1 MSALHVYEKWACPE
15 RGLPTSHRV
24 NRSHETYAS
33 AFPPNRLLRFAV
45 PAGEDFGAHPKELS
59 QLRSGQPKHGPQC
72 KFLPR
77 QHAQVA
83 YEEGS
88 FILGALRLRCE
99 CVHPC
104 AATLLTSQGEGS
116 VASGSRGQ
124 QVGLPSEASTSVQP
138 AGGDAGCRTLQGA
151 AAPQLACRHL
161 LYGSG
166 THIQRRYRRTR
177 LRLMARCEHVAV
189 LCRKGT
195 GETLT
200 WRSALAGA
208 CTAAAVFISK

>member
-1 MSALHVYEKWACPE
+1 MMRPDKASCCCPSDAARGCLRYTCTGSGHALSVGCPHLIE
-15 RGLPTSHRV
+15 STGHMKRMQAPSHRI
-24 NRSHETYAS
+24 
-33 AFPPNRLLRFAV
+33 RFAV

-116 VASGSRGQ
+116 VALGSRGQ

-166 THIQRRYRRTR
+166 THI
-177 LRLMARCEHVAV
+177 
-189 LCRKGT
+189 
-195 GETLT
+195 
-200 WRSALAGA
+200 
-208 CTAAAVFISK
+208 